1 MHARRALAAAVAFAF
16 AASLPS
22 QPWVNYGCSFCENT
36 AVDSPIASYCTD
48 CDGLDIS
55 STMVITWTND
65 NSTVDVVQF
74 GTAPG
79 TYSSTSAAPLYHS
92 YSTPPVLGKKST
104 LPAFTS
110 ALIQRVTIIGLAP
123 ATRYF
128 YRIGSDATGWSAEAS
143 FLSHPG
149 VGANVPVKVLMLA
162 DMDVQCF
169 DGKVCNPQA
178 VRDALVL
185 PSARAALGALG
196 INGGAVFA
204 GDLSYANGNQ
214 THWDAWQ
221 EFIAPLSANLP
232 IMTNAGNRA
241 LRAEAVGARTAASVL
256 TPAHDTR
263 LTPAHDTRRRGEHG
277 AGLRRLPDALWG
289 DALRGAR
296 QHRDGLALLQL

>member
-1 MHARRALAAAVAFAF
+1 M
-16 AASLPS
+16 
-22 QPWVNYGCSFCENT
+22 T
-36 AVDSPIASYCTD
+36 
-48 CDGLDIS
+48 
-55 STMVITWTND
+55 IT
-65 NSTVDVVQF
+65 
-74 GTAPG
+74 
-79 TYSSTSAAPLYHS
+79 
-92 YSTPPVLGKKST
+92 
-104 LPAFTS
+104 
-110 ALIQRVTIIGLAP
+110 GLAP

-185 PSARAALGALG
+185 PSARAALDALG

-241 LRAEAVGARTAASVL
+241 LHAEAVDARTAASML

-263 LTPAHDTRRRGEHG
+263 LSPAHDPRRRGEHG
-277 AGLRRLPDALWG
+277 AGLRRLPDALRG

-296 QHRDGLALLQL
+296 